1 MGRRRKE
8 PEETKGRRSEHLRN
22 GCGSES
28 GKSER
33 KQTASRISR
42 TGRTVWETRQGER
55 GRSAG
60 AERRERGVG
69 KATGRRNRWRAE
81 RKNRKLSIRK
91 CMMKGTKG
99 TGGCME
105 ERGIRGKPGRKA
117 QKKVE
122 AER

>member
-1 MGRRRKE
+1 M
-8 PEETKGRRSEHLRN
+8 N
-22 GCGSES
+22 GCGSET
-28 GKSER
+28 GKVER

-60 AERRERGVG
+60 TERKMRGVG

-81 RKNRKLSIRK
+81 RKNRELSNRK
-91 CMMKGTKG
+91 CMAKGTKG
-99 TGGCME
+99 TGRCME
-105 ERGIRGKPGRKA
+105 ERGSDGKPEWTA
-117 QKKVE
+117 QEKVE

>member
-1 MGRRRKE
+1 MGRRGKE
-8 PEETKGRRSEHLRN
+8 PEETKGRRSDRLWS
-22 GCGSES
+22 GCGSEAEQ
-28 GKSER
+28 GER

-60 AERRERGVG
+60 PEKGERGVG

-81 RKNRKLSIRK
+81 RKNRELSIRK

-105 ERGIRGKPGRKA
+105 ERGSDGKPEWTA